1 MGLGSGLGL
10 WLGLG
15 VGLGLGVLGVGSACS
30 SAMPALCFCSAELA
44 PRAPL
49 PALRLDCAACAS
61 TSLSLSEASVRRV
74 SAAWLGA
81 GLGLR

>member
-1 MGLGSGLGL
+1 MGFG
-10 WLGLG
+10 W
-15 VGLGLGVLGVGSACS
+15 GLGLGLALGLRFWLGSTCS

-49 PALRLDCAACAS
+49 PALRLDCCACAS

-74 SAAWLGA
+74 SAAWLGV
-81 GLGLR
+81 G

>member
-1 MGLGSGLGL
+1 MGSGLGL
-10 WLGLG
+10 GLGLG
-15 VGLGLGVLGVGSACS
+15 VGLGVGVGSACS

-81 GLGLR
+81 GLGVG